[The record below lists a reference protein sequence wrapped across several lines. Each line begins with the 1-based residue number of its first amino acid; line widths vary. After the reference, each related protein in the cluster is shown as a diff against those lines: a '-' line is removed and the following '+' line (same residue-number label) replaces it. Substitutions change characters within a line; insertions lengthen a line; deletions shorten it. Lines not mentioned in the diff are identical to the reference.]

1 MADRVLKRPMFRR
14 GGVANEGIMSG
25 LQDQSGYVNEP
36 SGGLNSLVRGG
47 YAEGD
52 LVTETQTVDEDP
64 GFFRSIW
71 NAINPTSGEVLER
84 MQKVQ
89 TAPSL
94 VEEMMKPAPIEF
106 RTQAEA
112 DAYIAANPDYKG
124 KLKIRTTGEEID
136 LSAVEETEP
145 GGSIINETK
154 EVVIGDNTRTSDVKA
169 IFEDILPLLQSTMG
183 VDDSELNRQKY
194 LELAKFGAN
203 LMAQP
208 GGSLT
213 RAIGKAAEDPL
224 AGLTRIAET
233 KRKGKRAPAEI
244 AMKIALRE
252 TESGPVGKQIRD
264 LKKVYPQKK
273 GESTTEWN
281 KRIGDK
287 VTERGTD
294 TSESVIQKNSV
305 ILGDMLE
312 DGWAGAKAARAIDET
327 GLNSSYFSIMPKDEK
342 DFEKGQYYIKKDGT
356 LHFYDG
362 KDVLTWSPKTKK
374 FA

>member
-1 MADRVLKRPMFRR
+1 MADRTLRRPMFRR
-14 GGVANEGIMSG
+14 GGFANEGIMSG
-25 LQDQSGYVNEP
+25 LVDQSVSADP
-36 SGGLNSLVRGG
+36 TSGGLNSLVRPG

-224 AGLTRIAET
+224 GGLTRIAET
-233 KRKGKRAPAEI
+233 KRKGKRIPTEI
-244 AMKIALRE
+244 AMKIALGE
-252 TESGPVGKQIRD
+252 TEGGRLMKDARD
-264 LKKVYPQKK
+264 LRKADKSLTLK
-273 GESTTEWN
+273 EAMA
-281 KRIGDK
+281 K
-287 VTERGTD
+287 VTDRGTD
-294 TSESVIQKNSV
+294 NSEARIKSYAVVLS
-305 ILGDMLE
+305 DMLKDPWVAE
-312 DGWAGAKAARAIDET
+312 QAARAIEAT
-327 GLNSSYFSIMPKDEK
+327 GLDSSYFKILPKNKEDYK
-342 DFEKGQYYIKKDGT
+342 KGQHYIKKDGT
-356 LHFYDG
+356 LHLYDG
-362 KDVLTWSPKTKK
+362 KKVLTWSPKTKK
-374 FA
+374 FE